1 MSTPTPADLLQL
13 ALGVFPPLPT
23 IVEVLSAD
31 GGGFALRIADRE
43 DELLHAYGPRAQMRK
58 ELQLLARITDPS
70 RGRYEVEFEVAEVF
84 YHSAADALMHL
95 TVTGV
100 HHRKMRR
107 ASPRVAVSE
116 RAHAR
121 VLFCR
126 TLPRD
131 SRLDLRLAD
140 ISATGVAFTG
150 MGQLDPGDLLLVSTR
165 IGGQAIHFEARVV
178 RSDAGALR
186 PLPHRLRDHRVRG
199 RRPREHHRDG
209 RCRRPRTG
217 PRTSAGPTPPRRWC
231 ATPSRGCSAASS
243 GPEPLPRITPTG
255 DRRPARRIPI
265 VGVGVHLAMCTASHE
280 RGRGEGLRQSAWK
293 RGVRAQLRRHG
304 RRHARARLGCSC

>member
-1 MSTPTPADLLQL
+1 MSTPTPEDLLQL

-31 GGGFALRIADRE
+31 GGGFALRIAGRD
-43 DELLHAYGPRAQMRK
+43 DDLVHAYGPRTQMRK
-58 ELQLLARITDPS
+58 DLQLLARITDPT
-70 RGRYEVEFEVAEVF
+70 RGRYEVEFEVAEIF
-84 YHSAADALMHL
+84 YHSAADALLHL

-107 ASPRVAVSE
+107 ASPRVAVNE

-140 ISATGVAFTG
+140 ISTSGVAFTG
-150 MGQLDPGDLLLVSTR
+150 VRQLDPGDLLLVSTR

-178 RSDAGALR
+178 RSDPAPYGRFRTGCEIIEFAADAR
-186 PLPHRLRDHRVRG
+186 ENIIAMAMSSPEDG
-199 RRPREHHRDG
+199 SEDQRRPDTTEAMARNAESGLLG
-209 RCRRPRTG
+209 RIQPR
-217 PRTSAGPTPPRRWC
+217 
-231 ATPSRGCSAASS
+231 
-243 GPEPLPRITPTG
+243 
-255 DRRPARRIPI
+255 
-265 VGVGVHLAMCTASHE
+265 
-280 RGRGEGLRQSAWK
+280 
-293 RGVRAQLRRHG
+293 
-304 RRHARARLGCSC
+304 

>member
-31 GGGFALRIADRE
+31 GGGFALRIAGRDE
-43 DELLHAYGPRAQMRK
+43 ELLHSYGPRAHMRQ
-58 ELQLLARITDPS
+58 ELQLLARITDPQ
-70 RGRYEVEFEVAEVF
+70 RGRYEVELEVAEVF
-84 YHSAADALMHL
+84 FHSSADALLHL

-107 ASPRVAVSE
+107 ASPRVAVNE

-131 SRLDLRLAD
+131 SRLDLRLVD

-150 MGQLDPGDLLLVSTR
+150 VGQLDPGDLVLVSTR

-178 RSDAGALR
+178 RSDAAPYGRFRTGCEIIEFAADARENITAMALSSPEDGSEDQRR
-186 PLPHRLRDHRVRG
+186 PDADEAMVRG
-199 RRPREHHRDG
+199 
-209 RCRRPRTG
+209 
-217 PRTSAGPTPPRRWC
+217 A
-231 ATPSRGCSAASS
+231 
-243 GPEPLPRITPTG
+243 
-255 DRRPARRIPI
+255 
-265 VGVGVHLAMCTASHE
+265 E
-280 RGRGEGLRQSAWK
+280 RGL
-293 RGVRAQLRRHG
+293 LG
-304 RRHARARLGCSC
+304 RIQRT

>member
-1 MSTPTPADLLQL
+1 MRRARRCKTRVLMSTPTPADLLQL

-23 IVEVLSAD
+23 IVEVLSED
-31 GGGFALRIADRE
+31 GGGFALRIAARE
-43 DELLHAYGPRAQMRK
+43 DELLHAYGPRTQMRK
-58 ELQLLARITDPS
+58 ELRLLSRITDAQ
-70 RGRYEVEFEVAEVF
+70 RGRYEIEFEVAAVF
-84 YHSAADALMHL
+84 YHSATDALLHL

-150 MGQLDPGDLLLVSTR
+150 MRQLDPGDLLLISTR
-165 IGGQAIHFEARVV
+165 IGGLAIHFEARVV
-178 RSDAGALR
+178 RSDPAPYGRFRTGCEIIEFAADAR
-186 PLPHRLRDHRVRG
+186 ESITAIAMSTPENGSEDQ
-199 RRPREHHRDG
+199 RRPETAEAMAQVRTAEAGLLG
-209 RCRRPRTG
+209 RIQR
-217 PRTSAGPTPPRRWC
+217 
-231 ATPSRGCSAASS
+231 
-243 GPEPLPRITPTG
+243 
-255 DRRPARRIPI
+255 
-265 VGVGVHLAMCTASHE
+265 
-280 RGRGEGLRQSAWK
+280 
-293 RGVRAQLRRHG
+293 
-304 RRHARARLGCSC
+304 

>member
-43 DELLHAYGPRAQMRK
+43 DEVLHAYGPRTQMRK

-70 RGRYEVEFEVAEVF
+70 RGRYEVEFEVTEIF

-107 ASPRVAVSE
+107 GSPRVAVSE

-140 ISATGVAFTG
+140 ISATGVAFTA
-150 MGQLDPGDLLLVSTR
+150 MRQLDPGDLLLVSTR
-165 IGGQAIHFEARVV
+165 IGGHAIHFEARVV
-178 RSDAGALR
+178 RSDVAPYGRFRTGCEIIEFAADAR
-186 PLPHRLRDHRVRG
+186 ENITAMAMSTPEDG
-199 RRPREHHRDG
+199 SEDQRRPETAEAMVRTAESGLLG
-209 RCRRPRTG
+209 RIQRP
-217 PRTSAGPTPPRRWC
+217 
-231 ATPSRGCSAASS
+231 
-243 GPEPLPRITPTG
+243 
-255 DRRPARRIPI
+255 
-265 VGVGVHLAMCTASHE
+265 
-280 RGRGEGLRQSAWK
+280 
-293 RGVRAQLRRHG
+293 
-304 RRHARARLGCSC
+304 

>member
-43 DELLHAYGPRAQMRK
+43 AELLHAYGPRNQMRR

-70 RGRYEVEFEVAEVF
+70 RGRYEVEFEVAEIF

-107 ASPRVAVSE
+107 ASPRVAVNE

-150 MGQLDPGDLLLVSTR
+150 VRQLDPGDLLLISTR
-165 IGGQAIHFEARVV
+165 IGGHAIHFEARVV
-178 RSDAGALR
+178 RSDAAPYGRFRTGCEIIEFAADAR
-186 PLPHRLRDHRVRG
+186 ENITAMAMSTPEDG
-199 RRPREHHRDG
+199 SEDQRRPDTAEAMVRNAESGLLG
-209 RCRRPRTG
+209 RIQRP
-217 PRTSAGPTPPRRWC
+217 
-231 ATPSRGCSAASS
+231 
-243 GPEPLPRITPTG
+243 
-255 DRRPARRIPI
+255 
-265 VGVGVHLAMCTASHE
+265 
-280 RGRGEGLRQSAWK
+280 
-293 RGVRAQLRRHG
+293 
-304 RRHARARLGCSC
+304 

>member
-1 MSTPTPADLLQL
+1 MSTQTPADLAQL

-31 GGGFALRIADRE
+31 GGGFALRIAGRE
-43 DELLHAYGPRAQMRK
+43 DELLHAYGPRTQMRK
-58 ELQLLARITDPS
+58 DLQLLARITDPQ
-70 RGRYEVEFEVAEVF
+70 RGRYEVEFEVAEIF
-84 YHSAADALMHL
+84 YYSAADALLHL

-107 ASPRVAVSE
+107 ASRRVAVNE

-150 MGQLDPGDLLLVSTR
+150 VRQLDPGDLVLISTR

-178 RSDAGALR
+178 RSDAAPYGRFRTGCEIIEFAADAR
-186 PLPHRLRDHRVRG
+186 ENITAMAMSSPEDG
-199 RRPREHHRDG
+199 SEDQRRPETTEAMVRNAESGLLGRIQRD
-209 RCRRPRTG
+209 
-217 PRTSAGPTPPRRWC
+217 
-231 ATPSRGCSAASS
+231 
-243 GPEPLPRITPTG
+243 
-255 DRRPARRIPI
+255 
-265 VGVGVHLAMCTASHE
+265 
-280 RGRGEGLRQSAWK
+280 
-293 RGVRAQLRRHG
+293 
-304 RRHARARLGCSC
+304 

>member
-1 MSTPTPADLLQL
+1 MSTQTPADLAQL

-31 GGGFALRIADRE
+31 GGGFALRIAGRE
-43 DELLHAYGPRAQMRK
+43 DELLHAYGPRTRMRK
-58 ELQLLARITDPS
+58 DLQLLARITDPQ
-70 RGRYEVEFEVAEVF
+70 RGRYEVEFEVAEIF
-84 YHSAADALMHL
+84 YYSAADALLHL

-107 ASPRVAVSE
+107 ASPRVAVNE

-150 MGQLDPGDLLLVSTR
+150 VRQLDPGDLVLISTR

-178 RSDAGALR
+178 RSDAAPYGRFRTGCEIIEFAADAR
-186 PLPHRLRDHRVRG
+186 ENITAMAMSSPEDG
-199 RRPREHHRDG
+199 SEDERRPETTEAMVRNAESGLLGRIQRD
-209 RCRRPRTG
+209 
-217 PRTSAGPTPPRRWC
+217 
-231 ATPSRGCSAASS
+231 
-243 GPEPLPRITPTG
+243 
-255 DRRPARRIPI
+255 
-265 VGVGVHLAMCTASHE
+265 
-280 RGRGEGLRQSAWK
+280 
-293 RGVRAQLRRHG
+293 
-304 RRHARARLGCSC
+304 

>member
-31 GGGFALRIADRE
+31 GGGFALRIAGRD
-43 DELLHAYGPRAQMRK
+43 DEVLHAYGPRAHMRQ
-58 ELQLLARITDPS
+58 ELQLLARITDPQ

-84 YHSAADALMHL
+84 FYSAADALLHL

-107 ASPRVAVSE
+107 ASPRVAVNE

-131 SRLDLRLAD
+131 SRLDLRLVD

-150 MGQLDPGDLLLVSTR
+150 VRQLDPGDLVLVSTR

-178 RSDAGALR
+178 RSDAAPYGRFRTACEIIEFGADAR
-186 PLPHRLRDHRVRG
+186 ENITAMAMSSPEDG
-199 RRPREHHRDG
+199 SEDQRRPDTGEAMVRNAESGLLG
-209 RCRRPRTG
+209 RIQRP
-217 PRTSAGPTPPRRWC
+217 
-231 ATPSRGCSAASS
+231 
-243 GPEPLPRITPTG
+243 
-255 DRRPARRIPI
+255 
-265 VGVGVHLAMCTASHE
+265 
-280 RGRGEGLRQSAWK
+280 
-293 RGVRAQLRRHG
+293 
-304 RRHARARLGCSC
+304 